1 MKKLSIL
8 ALLVIGLLVF
18 VGCDQEISVSISDTI
33 IEDYT
38 EWGENTVEEPH
49 VSFLLEGSD
58 LDMMDIGWIDSVSW
72 PHYTVNVIEVRNN
85 IIIGTYYDDSSEENP
100 KWDVEIT
107 FSYSAPILT
116 LNINGD
122 VDGDLY
128 GKTYHLEPAP

>member
-8 ALLVIGLLVF
+8 VLLVIGLLVF
-18 VGCDQEISVSISDTI
+18 VGCDQEIGVSISDTI

-38 EWGENTVEEPH
+38 EWGEDTVEEPH

-58 LDMMDIGWIDSVSW
+58 LNIMDIGWIDGASW
-72 PHYTVNVIEVRNN
+72 PHYTVDVIEVRNN
-85 IIIGTYYDDSSEENP
+85 KIIGTYYDDSNEDNP

-107 FSYSAPILT
+107 FTYSAPTLT
-116 LNINGD
+116 LNIDGE
-122 VDGDLY
+122 GDLN

>member
-8 ALLVIGLLVF
+8 VLLVIGLLVF

-38 EWGENTVEEPH
+38 EWGEDTVEEPH

-58 LDMMDIGWIDSVSW
+58 LDMMDIGWMDGASE

-85 IIIGTYYDDSSEENP
+85 IIIGTYYDESSS
-100 KWDVEIT
+100 I
-107 FSYSAPILT
+107 
-116 LNINGD
+116 
-122 VDGDLY
+122 
-128 GKTYHLEPAP
+128 